1 MLGLKI
7 FLYIMVVLMLLGIIG
22 ASTKCSKRIAGMI
35 AVVCIAL
42 LAAIVAKEN
51 QPEVT
56 AVAPETGKIQT
67 EQDTWGTI
75 TVTDD
80 TGVTREYQGCIHI
93 SGTYPYETTEYMGL
107 CVSMDSAIVTGEW
120 SPGMYKLYY
129 ENEGRYWEAKNDEKE
144 NKTDE

>member
-1 MLGLKI
+1 
-7 FLYIMVVLMLLGIIG
+7 MVVWMLLGIAG
-22 ASTKCSKRIAGMI
+22 ASTKCTKRIAGMI

-93 SGTYPYETTEYMGL
+93 SGTYPYETTEYMSITG
-107 CVSMDSAIVTGEW
+107 SMLLWI
-120 SPGMYKLYY
+120 M
-129 ENEGRYWEAKNDEKE
+129 
-144 NKTDE
+144 